1 MRGKNL
7 LELRRG
13 GRARRLLAAGAAVGL
28 LATGAACGGG
38 SSSTAS
44 GDKIINV
51 FSGSNTGF
59 IANFNPFLQTAVPG
73 TESMIYEALLYF
85 NQGKAD
91 DIQPQLATKY
101 EFADGGKTLNFTLR
115 DGIKWTD
122 GQPFSSED
130 VAFTFNLLRTNEKIN
145 TGGLPITEAT
155 ATDPTHVTLKFSEGV
170 YTRLSNIA
178 GRQWIVPKHLWS
190 SVADASTYTNDKP
203 IGTGPFTLSSFSAQN
218 YVLQRNPN
226 YWESGKPKIKGVR
239 FLQFN
244 SNESATAALAA
255 GQLDWSGIF
264 IQDINKQYVDK
275 DTTHNKWI
283 NESQLYLTNLV
294 PNHAK
299 APLNDLAVRQAISLA
314 LDRDQILKL
323 AFPYGKPA
331 NVAGLPL
338 PSFSDYVQPKYQSQ
352 KLEFNAQT
360 AQQTLEQDGWAKGSD
375 GIYAKGGKKLSVTC
389 LVVTGYSDYISALQ
403 VIQQE
408 LKAAGIDFKT
418 KEVSYANFATAQEV
432 GDFEMII
439 TNNYSEGSAYSWY
452 NRAYGGKQTAPLGKI
467 AASNYSRFSNPDI
480 DQALLTIANTPPDQK
495 DAIKAQIQKI
505 QDIVVAQLPYIPLQ
519 QSSAQI
525 EYRTVNATGWP
536 TEDNH
541 YALATPFLGP
551 DMGIVAK
558 NLTPVG

>member
-1 MRGKNL
+1 VC
-7 LELRRG
+7 
-13 GRARRLLAAGAAVGL
+13 ATVGL
-28 LATGAACGGG
+28 LITGAACGG
-38 SSSTAS
+38 SSKPTAA

-51 FSGSNTGF
+51 FTGANTGF
-59 IANFNPFLQTAVPG
+59 TANFNPFLQTAMPG
-73 TESMIYEALLYF
+73 AESMIYEALLYF

-91 DIQPQLATKY
+91 DVQPQLATKY
-101 EFADGGKTLNFTLR
+101 EFADNGKTLNFTLR
-115 DGIKWTD
+115 DGVKWSD
-122 GQPFSSED
+122 GQAFSADD
-130 VAFTFNLLRTNEKIN
+130 VAFTFNLLKNDPKIN

-155 ATDPTHVTLKFSEGV
+155 ATDATHVTLKFSEGV

-178 GRQWIVPKHLWS
+178 GRQWIVPKHIWS
-190 SVADASTYTNDKP
+190 TVPEASTFTNDKP
-203 IGTGPFTLSSFSAQN
+203 VGTGPFKLSSFSAQN
-218 YVLQRNPN
+218 YVLEKNPN

-244 SNESATAALAA
+244 SNESGTAALAA
-255 GQLDWSGIF
+255 GQLDWAGIF
-264 IQDINKQYVDK
+264 IQDIQKQYLDK
-275 DTTHNKWI
+275 DPTHNKWI
-283 NESQLYLTNLV
+283 NESQLYITNLV
-294 PNHAK
+294 PNVAK
-299 APLNDLAVRQAISLA
+299 APFNDPAVRQAISLA

-331 NVAGLPL
+331 SVAGLPL
-338 PSFSDYVQPKYQSQ
+338 PSFADYVKPEYQSQ
-352 KLEFNAQT
+352 KLEFNAQK
-360 AQQTLEQDGWAKGSD
+360 AGQTLTQDGWAKGSD

-403 VIQQE
+403 VIQQQ

-418 KEVSYANFATAQEV
+418 REVSYANFANAQEV
-432 GDFEMII
+432 GDFEMLI
-439 TNNYSEGSAYSWY
+439 TNNYSEGTAYSWY
-452 NRAYGGKQTAPLGKI
+452 NRAYGGKQTNPLGKI
-467 AASNYSRFSNPDI
+467 AASNYSRYSNPEI
-480 DQALLTIANTPPDQK
+480 DQALATIANTPPDQK
-495 DAIKAQIQKI
+495 DAIKTLIQKI
-505 QDIVVAQLPYIPLQ
+505 QDIVVAQMPYIPLQ

>member
-1 MRGKNL
+1 MRGSGSG
-7 LELRRG
+7 RRT
-13 GRARRLLAAGAAVGL
+13 LAVCATAGL
-28 LATGAACGGG
+28 LITGAACGG
-38 SSSTAS
+38 SSKATAP

-51 FSGSNTGF
+51 FTGANTGF
-59 IANFNPFLQTAVPG
+59 TANFNPFLQTAMPG

-101 EFADGGKTLNFTLR
+101 EFADNGKTLNFTLR
-115 DGIKWTD
+115 DGVKWSD
-122 GQPFSSED
+122 GQSFSADD
-130 VAFTFNLLRTNEKIN
+130 VAFTFNLIKNDSKIN
-145 TGGLPITEAT
+145 TGGLPLTEAT

-178 GRQWIVPKHLWS
+178 GRQWIVPKHIWS
-190 SVADASTYTNDKP
+190 SVPEASTFTNDKP
-203 IGTGPFTLSSFSAQN
+203 VGTGPFKVSSFSAQN
-218 YVLQRNPN
+218 YVLEKNPN

-244 SNESATAALAA
+244 SNESGTAALAA
-255 GQLDWSGIF
+255 GQLDWAGIF
-264 IQDINKQYVDK
+264 IQDIQKQYLDK
-275 DTTHNKWI
+275 DPAHNKWI
-283 NESQLYLTNLV
+283 NESQLYITNLV
-294 PNHAK
+294 PNVAK
-299 APLNDLAVRQAISLA
+299 APLNDPAVRQAISLA

-331 NVAGLPL
+331 SVAGLPL
-338 PSFSDYVQPKYQSQ
+338 PSFADYVKPEYQSQ
-352 KLEFNAQT
+352 KLEFNAQK
-360 AQQTLEQDGWAKGSD
+360 AGQTLEQDGWAKGSD

-403 VIQQE
+403 VIQQQ
-408 LKAAGIDFKT
+408 LKTAGIDFKT
-418 KEVSYANFATAQEV
+418 REVSYANFANAQEV
-432 GDFEMII
+432 GDFEMLI
-439 TNNYSEGSAYSWY
+439 TNNYSEGTAYSWY
-452 NRAYGGKQTAPLGKI
+452 NRAYGGKQTQPLGKI
-467 AASNYSRFSNPDI
+467 AASNYSRYSNPEI
-480 DQALLTIANTPPDQK
+480 DQVLATIANTPPDQK
-495 DAIKAQIQKI
+495 DAIQALIQKI

-525 EYRTVNATGWP
+525 EYRTVNVTGWP

-551 DMGIVAK
+551 DMGIVTK